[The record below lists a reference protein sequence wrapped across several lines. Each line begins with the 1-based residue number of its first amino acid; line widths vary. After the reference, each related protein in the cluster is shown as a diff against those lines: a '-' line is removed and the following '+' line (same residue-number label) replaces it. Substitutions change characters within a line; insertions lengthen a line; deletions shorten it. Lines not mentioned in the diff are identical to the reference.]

1 MHLTKGT
8 TKGSCGEAAGLG
20 TKKKP
25 PDSDFFTSLKT
36 HEYLLKIDGW
46 DRKMIYVLLKKVS
59 LRHVYFRG
67 CISLLGNRSKKWRKW
82 HFVGQQ
88 DRFVPFVN
96 AAFVAFQSAIDY
108 VCRRPVAS
116 DQSSESVGG
125 WQKQDEHENN
135 DVGNKWGKAS
145 AAFRSTICWQGSRE
159 APIRKNPSF
168 VIT

>member
-82 HFVGQQ
+82 HFVGQW

-108 VCRRPVAS
+108 VCRRPRPVAS
-116 DQSSESVGG
+116 LVSQWGVGRSKMNMKTMMWETSEAKQALPSGAPSVG
-125 WQKQDEHENN
+125 
-135 DVGNKWGKAS
+135 KARGIEL
-145 AAFRSTICWQGSRE
+145 RSWFQIL
-159 APIRKNPSF
+159 
-168 VIT
+168 